1 MSEEKK
7 MISKDTLQTKTVKS
21 SKRVTTSY
29 SEYFQS
35 SSSKAKDTVLVI
47 FGSLIQVKGATSVT
61 GNADKNHCVIQSNLG
76 SMIITEPGNYILA
89 QDSNGFKKSNMSQE
103 EYDRLYSK
111 LSSSDRHKLRRE
123 QGIVKHG

>member
-1 MSEEKK
+1 MPEEEKRVTF
-7 MISKDTLQTKTVKS
+7 KDALPTKTVRT

-29 SEYFQS
+29 SESFQS

-47 FGSLIQVKGATSVT
+47 FGSLIEVKGATLVT

-76 SMIITEPGNYILA
+76 SMTITEPGNYILA
-89 QDSNGFKKSNMSQE
+89 QDSNGFKKRSMSQE

-123 QGIVKHG
+123 KDD